1 MKVGIQSIARTEEIV
16 HIEYNS
22 FLSIDYT
29 YRLFKYKT
37 SELAKYMYFTC

>member
-16 HIEYNS
+16 HTEYNS
-22 FLSIDYT
+22 FPSIEYT

-37 SELAKYMYFTC
+37 SQFAKYTYFTC